1 MKVRALLIIILIGI
15 VAPLFLI
22 TVLRDSQANSETI
35 AIIGTGNVGSTLGK
49 IWAAKGH
56 EIIYGSRTPTS
67 TRVQQ
72 LVRESGKNA
81 MSTTQADAARRADV
95 VMIPIPPTAI
105 PEVIDALGNLEG
117 KLIIDTTNWWGFEG
131 SWATSPRDPRE
142 SLAEQVQALAPEAN
156 VVKAFNTMNYAV
168 MADPS
173 VSDGPVTVPI
183 AGDSSSAKA
192 RVAALVEDVGLEPL
206 DVGPLAAAEYLEEML
221 RLAIG
226 FREINPG
233 VAFDYHLRLRP
244 N

>member
-1 MKVRALLIIILIGI
+1 MKLRGLLIIILIGI
-15 VAPLFLI
+15 VAPLSLI
-22 TVLRDSQANSETI
+22 TVLSESNTNSETI
-35 AIIGTGNVGSTLGK
+35 AIIGTGNVGSALGK

-67 TRVQQ
+67 DRVQQ

-81 MSTTQADAARRADV
+81 MSTTQADAARRADI

-117 KLIIDTTNWWGFEG
+117 KLIIDTTNWWDFED
-131 SWATSPRDPRE
+131 SWAISPHDPRD
-142 SLAEQVQALAPEAN
+142 SLAEQVQTLAPDAD

-173 VSDGPVTVPI
+173 ISDGPVTVPI
-183 AGDSSSAKA
+183 AGDSSNAKA
-192 RVAALVEDVGLEPL
+192 RVAALVEDIGLEPL

>member
-1 MKVRALLIIILIGI
+1 MKVRGLLIIILIGI

-183 AGDSSSAKA
+183 AGNSSSAKA

>member
-1 MKVRALLIIILIGI
+1 MKVRGLLIIILIGI

-206 DVGPLAAAEYLEEML
+206 DVGPLAAAEYLL
-221 RLAIG
+221 SLIH
-226 FREINPG
+226 I
-233 VAFDYHLRLRP
+233 
-244 N
+244 

>member
-1 MKVRALLIIILIGI
+1 MKVRGLLIIILIGI

>member
-1 MKVRALLIIILIGI
+1 MKPRGLLIIILIGI
-15 VAPLFLI
+15 VAPLSLI
-22 TVLRDSQANSETI
+22 TVLSESNTNSETI

-67 TRVQQ
+67 DRVQE

-81 MSTTQADAARRADV
+81 MSTTQADAARRADI

-117 KLIIDTTNWWGFEG
+117 KLIIDTTNWWDFED
-131 SWATSPRDPRE
+131 SWAISPHDPRD
-142 SLAEQVQALAPEAN
+142 SLAEQVQTLAPDAD

-168 MADPS
+168 MVDPS
-173 VSDGPVTVPI
+173 ISDGPVTVPI
-183 AGDSSSAKA
+183 AGDSSNAKA